1 MLKIEANFDFAKE
14 FAEKWNQKLKSVRI
28 FSFVLSIFM
37 IVCGV
42 LCVIFP
48 VQAVLAAEILAAVVI
63 ITLGVYEIID
73 YFCEPGFLRQPMS
86 LIGGVLNLIIG
97 ILLIFSPSQVTIST
111 FAFLFGIL
119 LMVFGVDKITF
130 AHRLNFFTATNY
142 SWVVTSGILNIL
154 AAIAFIVVPL
164 ASTVVLNYIVAA
176 YLFVGG
182 ITLFIEA
189 VSIKSFKVK

>member
-1 MLKIEANFDFAKE
+1 MTTRKLIWACLKGYD
-14 FAEKWNQKLKSVRI
+14 EKRRTVTPVSYTHLDVYKRQ
-28 FSFVLSIFM
+28 VLSIFM

-63 ITLGVYEIID
+63 ITLGVYEIIE

-119 LMVFGVDKITF
+119 LMVFRCV
-130 AHRLNFFTATNY
+130 
-142 SWVVTSGILNIL
+142 
-154 AAIAFIVVPL
+154 
-164 ASTVVLNYIVAA
+164 
-176 YLFVGG
+176 
-182 ITLFIEA
+182 
-189 VSIKSFKVK
+189 